1 LTRPVRWRQ
10 AAASAARTGGWP
22 LSFESDRITSP
33 EWQRILEQG
42 AHFWHQRRCYRILP
56 TAPRCEL
63 CNAPFAGIGGA
74 ALRLTRGL
82 RPSTLN
88 PRFCNDCELI
98 AARYPGG
105 AETDV
110 AMLFVDIRGST
121 SLAEDMTPSAFTAVI
136 DRFYQAATD
145 VLIDAGAMIE
155 KLMGDEVTAIFVR
168 GFAGPRYVRRAI
180 EAGQQLLRVGGESRA
195 GGIGVPVGIGV
206 HAGRAYVGAIGRA
219 GRMVTISALGDTVN
233 VAARLAA
240 AAGPGEMLVSDDAC
254 RAAGVHRDAHAQRE
268 LALKGRSVPVTVRVW
283 TRGAHA

>member
-1 LTRPVRWRQ
+1 MTP
-10 AAASAARTGGWP
+10 
-22 LSFESDRITSP
+22 ESDRITSP
-33 EWQRILEQG
+33 EWQRILERG
-42 AHFWHQRRCYRILP
+42 THFWHRRRWYRRLP
-56 TAPRCEL
+56 TDPRCEL
-63 CNAPFAGIGGA
+63 CKAPFAGVGGT

-88 PRFCNDCELI
+88 PRFCNDCELVGS
-98 AARYPGG
+98 RYPDG

-121 SLAEDMTPSAFTAVI
+121 SLAEGLTPSAFTAVI
-136 DRFYQAATD
+136 DRFYQTATD

-168 GFAGPRYVRRAI
+168 GFAGPHFVRQAI
-180 EAGQQLLRVGGESRA
+180 DAGRRLLQAGGVGA
-195 GGIGVPVGIGV
+195 GGIGVPIGVGV

-219 GRMVTISALGDTVN
+219 GRLVTISALGDTVN

-254 RAAGVHRDAHAQRE
+254 QAAGVDGTDHMQRE
-268 LALKGRSVPVTVRVW
+268 LALKGRSAPVTVRVW
-283 TRGAHA
+283 TRGALD